1 MTELR
6 VPKLNNNDDEYTLV
20 EWVVGDGKPVTAEE
34 VVATVETSKAAEDLL
49 APVDGVLWHGLAPM
63 GVCRPG
69 DVIGEV
75 VAPGAARRAPDAGG
89 PAGPGTVAGPVIT
102 APARELMAELGVDA
116 ERLRELDVKIVRRED
131 VRRLVEARSLH
142 RLPPVQQAVAR
153 AVTESHR
160 TVPAAY
166 TVVQVPVDAVLS
178 RAGVLRRELRKLIG
192 LPEFVITA
200 VARSFAAF
208 PLPFAT
214 PVRDGEVRAAT
225 AAHVGVTMDV
235 GRGLHVPVI
244 ADASGLDVAAVAEA
258 VGRFRRT
265 ALSGAFRES
274 ELSGGNLT
282 VALHNDSDVVL
293 AVPFVFPGTLCT
305 LAVAGP
311 REELVRDAAGE
322 VGSRTLVNLGLAYDH
337 RFVNGRDA
345 AMFLQHV
352 KDLLGD
358 PVALERGV

>member
-1 MTELR
+1 VTELR

-20 EWVVGDGKPVTAEE
+20 EWVAGDGKPVTADE
-34 VVATVETSKAAEDLL
+34 VVVTVETSKATEDLL
-49 APVDGVLWHGLAPM
+49 APTDGVLWHGLAPM

-75 VAPGAARRAPDAGG
+75 AAPGAARSAPDAGG
-89 PAGPGTVAGPVIT
+89 PGGPGTADGPVIT
-102 APARELMAELGVDA
+102 APARELMTELGVNA

-131 VRRLVEARSLH
+131 VRRLVEAGGRH

-166 TVVQVPVDAVLS
+166 TVVQVPVDAALS

-214 PVRDGEVRAAT
+214 PVRDGEVRPAT
-225 AAHVGVTMDV
+225 AAHIGVTMDV
-235 GRGLHVPVI
+235 GRGLYVPVI
-244 ADASGLDVAAVAEA
+244 ADASGLDVAGVAEA

-265 ALSGAFRES
+265 AVSGAFRES

-282 VALHNDSDVVL
+282 VALHNDSDVVF

-322 VGSRTLVNLGLAYDH
+322 VVPRTVVNLGLAYDH

-345 AMFLQHV
+345 AMLLQHL

-358 PVALERGV
+358 PVALERKP

>member
-20 EWVVGDGKPVTAEE
+20 EWVVGDGKPVTAGE

-49 APVDGVLWHGLAPM
+49 APTDGVLWHGLAPM

-75 VAPGAARRAPDAGG
+75 AAPGAARSAPDAGDR
-89 PAGPGTVAGPVIT
+89 AGSDTADGPVIT
-102 APARELMAELGVDA
+102 APARELMDELGVNA
-116 ERLRELDVKIVRRED
+116 ERLRELDVRIVRRED
-131 VRRLVEARSLH
+131 VRRLVEAGGRH

-166 TVVQVPVDAVLS
+166 TVVQVPVDAALS
-178 RAGVLRRELRKLIG
+178 RAAVLRRELRKLIG

-200 VARSFAAF
+200 VARSFAAL

-214 PVRDGEVRAAT
+214 PVRDGEEVRPAS
-225 AAHVGVTMDV
+225 AAHIGVTMDV
-235 GRGLHVPVI
+235 GRGLYVPVI
-244 ADASGLDVAAVAEA
+244 ADASGLDVAGVAEA

-265 ALSGAFRES
+265 AVSGAFRES

-311 REELVRDAAGE
+311 RRNSCGAPTARSPPARSSISGWPTTTGSSTAGTRPC
-322 VGSRTLVNLGLAYDH
+322 SCNT
-337 RFVNGRDA
+337 
-345 AMFLQHV
+345 
-352 KDLLGD
+352 
-358 PVALERGV
+358 